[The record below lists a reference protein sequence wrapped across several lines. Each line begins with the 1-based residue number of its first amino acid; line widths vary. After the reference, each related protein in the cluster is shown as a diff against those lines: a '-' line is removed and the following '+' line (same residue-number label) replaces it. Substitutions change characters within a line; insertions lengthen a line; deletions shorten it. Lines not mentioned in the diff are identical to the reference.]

1 MSQSR
6 IAAFKGLLE
15 EQPDDAMIWYGLAN
29 EYVKLQQW
37 TEAAEALRNV
47 IRRSPDSTAAYQM
60 LGSALLN
67 LGRADEARG
76 VWAEGIR
83 AAERAGA
90 WNARGH
96 MERLLAQ
103 TEGAPKEDAA
113 DHTPPEFCSCLMNL
127 RAQEDISKRSG
138 PKPLFSGVPSGLDDA
153 DE

>member
-47 IRRSPDSTAAYQM
+47 IRRSPDSTAAYQL

-67 LGRADEARG
+67 LGKADEARG
-76 VWAEGIR
+76 VWAEGMR
-83 AAERAGA
+83 VAERTGA

-103 TEGAPKEDAA
+103 TEGGARGGAA
-113 DHTPPEFCSCLMNL
+113 DDASSEFCS
-127 RAQEDISKRSG
+127 
-138 PKPLFSGVPSGLDDA
+138 
-153 DE
+153 